1 MEPEEGAA
9 RWELTVDAA
18 MAAAASARAELVAWL
33 EARGADAVVV
43 EEMAVVVSELVS
55 NAVRATA
62 PGTRPTV
69 AAWVQDGEVFLEVS
83 NPISADAAERIDW
96 NLDDPLR
103 GGGRGLLLV
112 RAFVDGLEVEPDMSI
127 EGVVVRCHR
136 PIR

>member
-18 MAAAASARAELVAWL
+18 MAAAASARAALVSWL
-33 EARGADAVVV
+33 EAKGADPVVV
-43 EEMAVVVSELVS
+43 GEMAVVISELVS
-55 NAVRATA
+55 NAVRASV

-69 AAWVQDGEVFLEVS
+69 TAWVADGEVFLEVS
-83 NPISADAAERIDW
+83 NTVSTDAVERTDW

-112 RAFVDGLEVEPDMSI
+112 RAFVDDLEVEPDMSI

-136 PIR
+136 PLR

>member
-18 MAAAASARAELVAWL
+18 MAAAASARAALVSWL
-33 EARGADAVVV
+33 EAKGADPVVV
-43 EEMAVVVSELVS
+43 GEMAVVISELVS
-55 NAVRATA
+55 NAVRASV

-69 AAWVQDGEVFLEVS
+69 TAWVADGEVFLEVS
-83 NPISADAAERIDW
+83 NTVSTDAVERTDW

-112 RAFVDGLEVEPDMSI
+112 RAFVDDLEVEPDMSI
-127 EGVVVRCHR
+127 EGVVVRCRR
-136 PIR
+136 PLR